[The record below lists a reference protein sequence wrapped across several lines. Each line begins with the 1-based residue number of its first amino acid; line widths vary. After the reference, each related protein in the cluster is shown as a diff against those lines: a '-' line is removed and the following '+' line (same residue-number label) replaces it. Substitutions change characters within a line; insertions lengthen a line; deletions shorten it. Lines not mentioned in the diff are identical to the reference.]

1 MKNVIVWSTVALAI
15 LVVDITV
22 IGWLMPYLVSSA
34 DSMSVVFGIVMGV
47 LLVWVHFIG
56 FLSILYKNGE
66 DK

>member
-15 LVVDITV
+15 LIVDITV

-34 DSMSVVFGIVMGV
+34 DSLSVVFGIVVGV

-56 FLSILYKNGE
+56 FLSMIYRNGE

>member
-15 LVVDITV
+15 LIVDITV

-34 DSMSVVFGIVMGV
+34 DSLSVVFGIVMGV

-56 FLSILYKNGE
+56 FLSMIYRNGE

>member
-15 LVVDITV
+15 LIVDITV

-34 DSMSVVFGIVMGV
+34 DSLSVVFGIVMGV
-47 LLVWVHFIG
+47 MLVWVHFIG
-56 FLSILYKNGE
+56 FLSMIYRNGE

>member
-15 LVVDITV
+15 LIVDITV